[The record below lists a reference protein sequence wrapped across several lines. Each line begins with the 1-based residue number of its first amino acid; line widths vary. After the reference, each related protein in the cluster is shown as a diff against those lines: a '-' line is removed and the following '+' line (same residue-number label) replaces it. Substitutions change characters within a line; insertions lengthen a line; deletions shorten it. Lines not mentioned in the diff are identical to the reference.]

1 MTSEEMLNTK
11 LPPESMF
18 HNKARLGQ
26 EADWVIVPKRKVK
39 RMSYDDVFQ
48 VITKYA
54 LEMQSTF
61 ADKFSRFPEGGNAA
75 MIVNYLNDRAD
86 FYWTI
91 DENIANDLADAAG
104 EIIVRC
110 G

>member
-1 MTSEEMLNTK
+1 MN
-11 LPPESMF
+11 
-18 HNKARLGQ
+18 
-26 EADWVIVPKRKVK
+26 RKPR
-39 RMSYDDVFQ
+39 RMSYDDVAQ

-54 LEMQSTF
+54 PEMQPHF

-75 MIVNYLNDRAD
+75 MIVNYLNDKAD
-86 FYWTI
+86 FYRTI
-91 DENIANDLADAAG
+91 DETVSTDLVDAAG